1 MPNFKPN
8 LLSMAI
14 LAFGA
19 MSLPTYAQDVGSSAE
34 DAEDAL
40 EEVVVTGFRQSLV
53 NALDKKRASDMV
65 TEQLSADDLGSLPDV
80 SMADALTRLPGISAV
95 RTGGQAAEINI
106 RGMSGGFVFSTL
118 NGREQVSTSGSR
130 SIEFDQYPSELISS
144 AAVYKSPKASLI
156 EGGVAGSV
164 ELETASPLERTQQ
177 HTFNANV
184 RSMYNDRAG
193 EISDAVE
200 FGHRFSVSYQGKFA
214 DDTVGVALGYARL
227 YQPSVST
234 QFVGLAYNNLVD
246 VDGLEGDVGGP
257 EDNPAAEYVS
267 EGMELQHRGGEE
279 TRDGYMAAIQFEPN
293 ESFSLKADAFVSK
306 FDTKS
311 FARGFRVKFD
321 GAAANIA
328 NEQVQDNFMVG
339 GTINRRSNGNTR
351 IEIVNDDNTEFDEVQ
366 NFGVNADWQVT
377 DVLNVTLDVSKSKAT
392 SDFQNGLLWS
402 LVAEDATADSPVLD
416 RDISINYQLNG
427 LNLPDV
433 GFSQADAFSDIDRV
447 MVSKYGIYPFVHTD
461 EVDAV
466 RLDIKYDFDLPVLA
480 SIEAGVRKSSREYSR
495 ERSVFE
501 YGADNNFSAA
511 EAPLRLTSDM
521 VEVVDWEGDFS
532 HFPSYL
538 AIDLDSALNAWF
550 PAGIPQ
556 PVKTWGPGGPA
567 LVNVDSAGGD
577 SYAWTMLQSGSVYED
592 VFAGYLMANID
603 TELFGIP
610 VTGNVGVRMVET
622 EQRATSLD
630 DVNSEPERGAQYIED
645 DVGYISN
652 LYAPSI
658 KGTKYTD
665 YLPQLNLNFSL
676 TDNDQ
681 IRIASA
687 KVMSRPPIQR
697 LASDASLYIS
707 DDGEI
712 SGNSSNS
719 PFLKPFYANQYD
731 ISYEHYFEN
740 SDGAIAVALFYKDI
754 ESTGIVTTIL
764 PNFDF
769 AGAGYPVPEQYMNED
784 TGVSYSV
791 TNGDFE
797 VAYNDE
803 EGGFVQGVEVA
814 YTQVFDMLPSPF
826 DGLGA
831 NLSYSYTES
840 EIEKERILGVSTVKQ
855 TLEGLSK
862 NVASTTLFWNYKDF
876 ETRVSVRSRDK
887 FVSDQV
893 AVESQTVF
901 FSGETVIDYQAS
913 YNITDNLG
921 VMFQINNL
929 TDEPTR
935 SYFNTED
942 QTGTIQFFGRQ
953 FFVGVTYSM

>member
-19 MSLPTYAQDVGSSAE
+19 ISLPTYAQDASSTE

-164 ELETASPLERTQQ
+164 ELETASPLDLDQQ

-200 FGHRFSVSYQGKFA
+200 FGHRLSLAYQGKFA
-214 DDTVGVALGYARL
+214 GDTIGVALGYARL

-246 VDGLEGDVGGP
+246 VDDVEGDNDGP
-257 EDNPAAEYVS
+257 VNNPAAEYVS

-279 TRDGYMAAIQFEPN
+279 TRDGYMAALQFEPN

-321 GAAANIA
+321 GAAASIA
-328 NEQVQDNFMVG
+328 NEQIQDNFMVG
-339 GTINRRSNGNTR
+339 GTINRRSNSNTR

-366 NFGVNADWQVT
+366 NFGVNAAWQVT

-402 LVAEDATADSPVLD
+402 LVAEDANADTPVLD

-466 RLDIKYDFDLPVLA
+466 RLD
-480 SIEAGVRKSSREYSR
+480 RKS
-495 ERSVFE
+495 
-501 YGADNNFSAA
+501 
-511 EAPLRLTSDM
+511 
-521 VEVVDWEGDFS
+521 VV
-532 HFPSYL
+532 
-538 AIDLDSALNAWF
+538 
-550 PAGIPQ
+550 
-556 PVKTWGPGGPA
+556 
-567 LVNVDSAGGD
+567 
-577 SYAWTMLQSGSVYED
+577 
-592 VFAGYLMANID
+592 
-603 TELFGIP
+603 
-610 VTGNVGVRMVET
+610 
-622 EQRATSLD
+622 
-630 DVNSEPERGAQYIED
+630 
-645 DVGYISN
+645 
-652 LYAPSI
+652 
-658 KGTKYTD
+658 
-665 YLPQLNLNFSL
+665 
-676 TDNDQ
+676 
-681 IRIASA
+681 
-687 KVMSRPPIQR
+687 
-697 LASDASLYIS
+697 
-707 DDGEI
+707 
-712 SGNSSNS
+712 
-719 PFLKPFYANQYD
+719 
-731 ISYEHYFEN
+731 
-740 SDGAIAVALFYKDI
+740 
-754 ESTGIVTTIL
+754 
-764 PNFDF
+764 
-769 AGAGYPVPEQYMNED
+769 
-784 TGVSYSV
+784 
-791 TNGDFE
+791 
-797 VAYNDE
+797 
-803 EGGFVQGVEVA
+803 
-814 YTQVFDMLPSPF
+814 
-826 DGLGA
+826 
-831 NLSYSYTES
+831 
-840 EIEKERILGVSTVKQ
+840 
-855 TLEGLSK
+855 
-862 NVASTTLFWNYKDF
+862 
-876 ETRVSVRSRDK
+876 
-887 FVSDQV
+887 
-893 AVESQTVF
+893 
-901 FSGETVIDYQAS
+901 
-913 YNITDNLG
+913 
-921 VMFQINNL
+921 
-929 TDEPTR
+929 
-935 SYFNTED
+935 
-942 QTGTIQFFGRQ
+942 
-953 FFVGVTYSM
+953 